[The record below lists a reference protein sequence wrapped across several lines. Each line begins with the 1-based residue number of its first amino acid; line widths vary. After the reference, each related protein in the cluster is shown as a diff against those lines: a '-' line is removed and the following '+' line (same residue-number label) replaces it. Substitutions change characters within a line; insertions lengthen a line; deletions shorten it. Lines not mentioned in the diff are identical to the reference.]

1 MRYLPLLLLLSIII
15 SCTPSDATST
25 DEDQQALE
33 ESIARIENGLELN
46 LQIRGIDS
54 VQTYN
59 IEDRL
64 RELRIPGVSIAVL
77 KDGEIAW
84 ARGYGMADS
93 AENRPVTTETL
104 FQAGSISK
112 PMAALRAHQLVEQ
125 GMIHLDSNVNQYLTS
140 WHVPDNEFTA
150 NEKVTIR
157 RILNHTAGLTV
168 WGFPGYPRGDTIPT
182 VPEILDGLGNT
193 DSVRVYKEPGGGWQ
207 YSGGGYTIMQLM
219 ITDLE
224 KRTFPEIMKTEVLT
238 PLGMER
244 STYENPLPARYH
256 AQAATGYLSDGSPV
270 EGKWVVYPE
279 MAAAGLWTTP
289 SELIMWAKE
298 IQHIERNQQ
307 DGLLKVATV
316 NEMLVRNEDDQ
327 GLGPVSARHYYGHG
341 GADE

>member
-244 STYENPLPARYH
+244 STYENPLPAR
-256 AQAATGYLSDGSPV
+256 
-270 EGKWVVYPE
+270 
-279 MAAAGLWTTP
+279 
-289 SELIMWAKE
+289 
-298 IQHIERNQQ
+298 
-307 DGLLKVATV
+307 
-316 NEMLVRNEDDQ
+316 
-327 GLGPVSARHYYGHG
+327 
-341 GADE
+341 